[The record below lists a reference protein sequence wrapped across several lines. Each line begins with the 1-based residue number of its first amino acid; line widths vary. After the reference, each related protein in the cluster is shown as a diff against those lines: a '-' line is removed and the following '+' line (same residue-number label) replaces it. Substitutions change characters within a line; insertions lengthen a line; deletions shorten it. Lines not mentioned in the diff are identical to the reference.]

1 MVTTERH
8 EIPTHLNVEDRAF
21 YGLSVR
27 QVMYLTG
34 GFSLG
39 YSLWTQWGDALPE
52 LRIAMAVTCAL
63 VAIILALVRPAGRGF
78 EEWAFVVLRYLVIP
92 HRARWSPAELDLSA
106 WRSADDRWVELA
118 PRRALTEDRRCDG

>member
-63 VAIILALVRPAGRGF
+63 VAIILALIRPAGRGF

-92 HRARWSPAELDLSA
+92 RRPAGSETTSEE
-106 WRSADDRWVELA
+106 ELA
-118 PRRALTEDRRCDG
+118 ALVTRDAMIGVAQPAAPAQVAS